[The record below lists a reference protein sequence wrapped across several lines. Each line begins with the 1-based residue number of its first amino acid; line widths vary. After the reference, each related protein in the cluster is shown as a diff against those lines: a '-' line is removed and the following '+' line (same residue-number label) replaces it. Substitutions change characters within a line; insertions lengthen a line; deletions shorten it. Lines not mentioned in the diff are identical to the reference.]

1 MTNTNL
7 TAENTLKVV
16 YGDTQ
21 LDVAVGTPVS
31 EIKNAMQE
39 IFPELKNA
47 EVVQEGNVIKFSP
60 KAGTKG
66 ADDMLKVV
74 YGDTQ
79 LDVAVGTP
87 ITEIQAAMQEIFPE
101 LKNANVN
108 QEGNTIT
115 FSPKAGTKGMAEQL
129 KVVYGDT
136 QLDVDAA
143 TPLAEIK
150 TAMSEIFPELKN
162 ATVTQEG
169 NIVRFAPKAGT
180 KGMAEQLKVVYG
192 DTQLDVDAATP
203 IAEIKNAMAEIF
215 PELKNATVTQEGN
228 VVRFAPK
235 AGTKGMAEQVEVVYG
250 DTVLNVDASTPLTEI
265 KSAMSEIFPELKNAT
280 VTQEGNTIRF
290 APKAGTKGADQLK
303 VVYGDTQL
311 DVDASTP
318 LEEIKVAMSEIF
330 PELKNATV
338 TQEGNTVRFA
348 PKAGTKGTTLA

>member
-1 MTNTNL
+1 MTNTNV

-21 LDVAVGTPVS
+21 LDVAVDTPIA

-47 EVVQEGNVIKFSP
+47 EIVQEGNVIKFSP

-66 ADDMLKVV
+66 ADEDMLKVV
-74 YGDTQ
+74 YGDTR

-87 ITEIQAAMQEIFPE
+87 IHEIQSAMQEIFPE
-101 LKNANVN
+101 LKNANIN
-108 QEGNTIT
+108 QDGNTIT

-136 QLDVDAA
+136 QLDVDAS
-143 TPLAEIK
+143 TPLNEIK
-150 TAMSEIFPELKN
+150 NAMAEIFPELKN

-169 NIVRFAPKAGT
+169 NTVRFAPKAGT
-180 KGMAEQLKVVYG
+180 KGADQLKVVYG

-203 IAEIKNAMAEIF
+203 LAEIKNAMAEIF

-235 AGTKGMAEQVEVVYG
+235 AGTKG
-250 DTVLNVDASTPLTEI
+250 
-265 KSAMSEIFPELKNAT
+265 
-280 VTQEGNTIRF
+280 
-290 APKAGTKGADQLK
+290 
-303 VVYGDTQL
+303 
-311 DVDASTP
+311 
-318 LEEIKVAMSEIF
+318 
-330 PELKNATV
+330 
-338 TQEGNTVRFA
+338 
-348 PKAGTKGTTLA
+348 TLV

>member
-7 TAENTLKVV
+7 TTENTLKVV

-21 LDVAVGTPVS
+21 LDVAVNTPLS
-31 EIKNAMQE
+31 EIQSAMQE

-47 EVVQEGNVIKFSP
+47 DVVQEGNVIKFSP

-66 ADDMLKVV
+66 ANDMLKVV

-87 ITEIQAAMQEIFPE
+87 ITEIQSAMSEIFPE
-101 LKNANVN
+101 LKNANVT
-108 QEGNTIT
+108 QQGNTIT

-136 QLDVDAA
+136 QLDVDST
-143 TPLAEIK
+143 TPINEIK
-150 TAMSEIFPELKN
+150 NAMSEIFPELKN

-169 NIVRFAPKAGT
+169 NVIRFAPKAGT

-192 DTQLDVDAATP
+192 DTQLDVDA
-203 IAEIKNAMAEIF
+203 
-215 PELKNATVTQEGN
+215 
-228 VVRFAPK
+228 
-235 AGTKGMAEQVEVVYG
+235 
-250 DTVLNVDASTPLTEI
+250 STPLTEI
-265 KSAMSEIFPELKNAT
+265 KNAMSEIFPELKNAT

-311 DVDASTP
+311 DVDAATP
-318 LEEIKVAMSEIF
+318 LDEIKNAMSEIF

-338 TQEGNTVRFA
+338 TQEGNIVRFA
-348 PKAGTKGTTLA
+348 PKAGTKGIYVA